1 MASDEL
7 DARAAADTLEDTVYI
22 SLIVRGPCFDRMD
35 WIRETADI
43 LGRSGFGF
51 RVLGGNTSKYHQNF
65 EHFCGFF
72 RGDLPSLI
80 DDIGVYLLTSQ

>member
-22 SLIVRGPCFDRMD
+22 SLMVRGPCFDRMD

-43 LGRSGFGF
+43 LGSAFGF
-51 RVLGGNTSKYHQNF
+51 RVLGGNKAKYYQNL
-65 EHFCGFF
+65 EHFCTFF
-72 RGDLPSLI
+72 RNDLQSLI
-80 DDIGVYLLTSQ
+80 EDIRVWC